1 MKSYIWRVGS
11 KADRISDN
19 FLESWFPP
27 RPGFGRLRSCP
38 YN

>member
-19 FLESWFPP
+19 FLELVSTPTWFWTA
-27 RPGFGRLRSCP
+27 
-38 YN
+38 